1 MNLVKKIFVRFC
13 PLCILVAGFF
23 TLASCSPTLKVAVA
37 ASGDI
42 VYSVESSV
50 SPLIEETVRSFTG
63 AHGSLPLFNEEQILQ
78 ALQAAG
84 LSSVEVE
91 TPDSGSLVVSARI
104 DAVSATENA
113 GKEGGSQAVPSLGAG
128 ALCQDMLPQVAGAI
142 GYCHSSQ
149 AGQRKLV
156 LTISPEVLRQVM
168 AIVPAETAEY
178 VDLLSAPIL
187 TGETMTAEEY
197 ADLIGVIYGDSVAR
211 ELRQAKVRI
220 LVTAPAEVQ
229 SATVSVP
236 SGKMRAQGRYVEFT
250 LPLTELLSCVEEV
263 DFIVQY

>member
-13 PLCILVAGFF
+13 PLCILMAGFF

-37 ASGDI
+37 DSGSI

-63 AHGSLPLFNEEQILQ
+63 AHQSLPLFNEEQILQ
-78 ALQAAG
+78 ALRSAG
-84 LSSVEVE
+84 LSSVGVD
-91 TPDSGSLVVSARI
+91 TPDNSSLIVSARI
-104 DAVSATENA
+104 ESAVTDKAKT
-113 GKEGGSQAVPSLGAG
+113 VPSLGAG
-128 ALCQDMLPQVAGAI
+128 SACQDMVPQVAGAI

-149 AGQRKLV
+149 VGQRKLV
-156 LTISPEVLRQVM
+156 LTISSDVLRQVM
-168 AIVPAETAEY
+168 GIVPAETAEY
-178 VDLLSAPIL
+178 MDLLSAPIL
-187 TGETMTAEEY
+187 TGEAMTAAEY

-236 SGKMRAQGRYVEFT
+236 AGWVRTQGRYVEFS
-250 LPLTELLSCVEEV
+250 LPLPELLSYLGKIE
-263 DFIVQY
+263 FTVQY